1 MVGSIVQA
9 FHGDLDPQNFLKNTF
24 TNNGVLVAL
33 APGDGLMLEKVSY
46 DRYNEF
52 NNNKKNDIMIR
63 RVTQS

>member
-9 FHGDLDPQNFLKNTF
+9 FHGDLDIENFLKNTF

-46 DRYNEF
+46 DRYNQE
-52 NNNKKNDIMIR
+52 NSSSKNAIMI
-63 RVTQS
+63 